1 MIQEEFSISPWLKRE
16 SSPSEEQQE
25 WGPELSYSRKQ
36 NATEVHQQLLLAVHW
51 RWSPPMEDAVT
62 WFYWEIHP
70 TIHISLLHFGALQ
83 FYQMLSFWINIFYS
97 WHHMGRILFFPLFL
111 GLSKIS
117 ASTPFNSSKYGNE
130 CSDLYEYSYLNW
142 HSSKKMKLET
152 SKSVDF

>member
-1 MIQEEFSISPWLKRE
+1 MIQEEFSIPPWLKRE

-25 WGPELSYSRKQ
+25 RGLELSYLREQKVP
-36 NATEVHQQLLLAVHW
+36 TVHQQLLLAIYG
-51 RWSPPMEDAVT
+51 RWSPPMEYTVT

-70 TIHISLLHFGALQ
+70 AIYISLLHFGALQ

-97 WHHMGRILFFPLFL
+97 CHHMGRIFFPPFFL

-117 ASTPFNSSKYGNE
+117 ARAPFHSSKYGNE

-142 HSSKKMKLET
+142 HSSEKVTLET
-152 SKSVDF
+152 SKLAYF